1 MLHWKL
7 AIVAASAV
15 AALALGLSAQAAT
28 EHLNLQALLAGA
40 WSAVS

>member
-1 MLHWKL
+1 MLAWKL
-7 AIVAASAV
+7 TIIAASAV

-28 EHLNLQALLAGA
+28 EHTDLQAPLAVA

>member
-1 MLHWKL
+1 MLQWKL

-28 EHLNLQALLAGA
+28 ENTDIQALMSNA
-40 WSAVS
+40 WSALS